1 MTTCANCSLDA
12 KYQYSPAP
20 SYTIFYCF
28 RHVPRF
34 LKTQADAGEL
44 AIVVEDKPTKKK
56 AAPVVEEP
64 VVEEVVEED
73 APTEE

>member
-34 LKTQADAGEL
+34 LKTQVDSGEL
-44 AIVVEDKPTKKK
+44 AIVVEDMPTKKK
-56 AAPVVEEP
+56 ATPIVEKP
-64 VVEEVVEED
+64 VEEVVEED
-73 APTEE
+73 TPTEE